1 MMDFFKN
8 NNSTLI
14 FCTHDIEVALSYA
27 TRILVMNEGQIIA
40 DGKGKEV
47 IKDTETLKKASLN
60 QPPVVEIA
68 NHLGINAFSVKELVK
83 TLTSRNVEGMKC

>member
-14 FCTHDIEVALSYA
+14 FCTHDIEVAMYYA
-27 TRILVMNEGQIIA
+27 TRILVMNDGQIIA

-47 IKDTETLKKASLN
+47 IKDTGSLRKASLT
-60 QPPVVEIA
+60 QPPVIEIA
-68 NHLGINAFSVKELVK
+68 NYLGVNAFSVKELVK
-83 TLTSRNVEGMKC
+83 TLTSRSVEVIKC